1 MPQDIIIKKAEE
13 KDWAYIK
20 EKLKAYAL
28 DGKNANWDQ
37 FFVASLKGKVV
48 GFGRI
53 IDRSGISELA
63 SLGVDYGYRKK
74 GVGKALLAFLIKQ
87 AKRVYPKNPIYGVT
101 HRPGFL
107 APFGFQE
114 VEKAPAVLEH
124 KKYHE
129 CVLDPS
135 KIKIMRLAD

>member
-1 MPQDIIIKKAEE
+1 MPQDIVIKKAEK

-28 DGKNANWDQ
+28 DRKNANWDQ
-37 FFVASLKGKVV
+37 FFVAGMEGKTV

-63 SLGVDYGYRKK
+63 SLGVDYYYRKK
-74 GVGKALLAFLIKQ
+74 GVGKALLVFLIKE
-87 AKRVYPKNPIYGVT
+87 AKRVHPKNPIYGVT

-114 VEKAPAVLEH
+114 VEKAPAALEY

-129 CVLDPS
+129 CILNPS